1 MTEQDPSRGLDP
13 ADFDGSLP
21 GLMRFAFQKMAQ
33 RQEGMLPAK
42 VVAYDRKANRV
53 KLEIMTNVVGTDG
66 SVTKRAEIASVPVHR
81 FGGGG
86 LVISA
91 PLNPGDVGW
100 VFAGDRDTSLV
111 QQGDF
116 AKDAAPNT
124 DRTHSFADGLF
135 LPDSAPQYDPQAG
148 EEGALTIGTRD
159 GSFRIVM
166 GADGK
171 AKIFG
176 VALDITGPVTIDGDL
191 TVSGSVTGM
200 GGVKLE
206 THRHK
211 DVQPGGGNSGEPI
224 P

>member
-13 ADFDGSLP
+13 ADDDGSLP
-21 GLMRFAFQKMAQ
+21 GLLRIAFQKMSQ
-33 RQEGMLPAK
+33 RREGMLPAK
-42 VVAYDRKANRV
+42 VVAYDRKTNRV
-53 KLEIMTNVVGTDG
+53 KLEIMANVVGTDG
-66 SVTKRAEIASVPVHR
+66 SVTKRAEIASVPVYR

-100 VFAGDRDTSLV
+100 VLAADRDTSLV

-116 AKDAAPNT
+116 ASDAAPNT
-124 DRTHSFADGLF
+124 DRTHSFADGMF
-135 LPDSAPQYDPQAG
+135 MPDSAPKFDPTAG

-166 GADGK
+166 GADGR

-191 TVSGSVTGM
+191 TVTGSVTGM

-206 THRHK
+206 THRH
-211 DVQPGGGNSGEPI
+211 DGVEPGGGESGGPI